1 MLNFL
6 SNIKNKDNIK
16 KNTKILASGDTK
28 FAKIKRNIL
37 QLIFDDYSLNSD
49 KNLKRKNYS
58 QPNSKYRRIYLQ
70 KKININNKGK
80 SKKDIIKKKR
90 RIKILMN

>member
-37 QLIFDDYSLNSD
+37 
-49 KNLKRKNYS
+49 
-58 QPNSKYRRIYLQ
+58 
-70 KKININNKGK
+70 INF
-80 SKKDIIKKKR
+80 
-90 RIKILMN
+90 